1 MFAIFNSLVFNGM
14 GRVNTGKD
22 GRPKHLSL
30 GLGDERPYESGQKIR
45 HGHRDGLRKAGYKMS
60 VRTRVL
66 IDEMVKLALTKS
78 EKAAS
83 DKTAAAIFCKA
94 VLVKFLGHSTKK
106 KDIKEKKGAPEKTTE
121 EIAAAAALE
130 KEEENIEITSYS
142 RREYDGLKQIASD
155 RGAGKKVDIDKLDLV
170 FTNVLEQLTDDDI
183 ELDLFLYGRMRPT
196 KITGALKTGAI
207 LGITPCSDE
216 RDFLRAMDD
225 LVDYRVSD
233 KGAAHCGERKWYG
246 TFTGYGCSVLDIDA
260 LSRYYKGN
268 KAKINKALQACL
280 DNVIQHAP
288 KSDSVDCPANQGETL
303 YVQVIKTDKP
313 FNLELAFQT
322 PVGTPQDGIKA
333 LKEYYDAREAAY
345 KEEAE
350 EGTANAY
357 VPNTCAD
364 WTILPNVSAGSLKD
378 LKKFVSI

>member
-1 MFAIFNSLVFNGM
+1 MFVIFNSLVHFGL

-22 GRPKHLSL
+22 GRPKHISI
-30 GLGDERPYESGQKIR
+30 GMGDERSLVSGQKIR
-45 HGHRDGLRKAGYKMS
+45 HGGRNGLRKAGFKMS
-60 VRTRVL
+60 VHTRML
-66 IDEMVKLALTKS
+66 LDEMVELALTKT

-106 KDIKEKKGAPEKTTE
+106 DTKKKDAPEKTAE

-142 RREYDGLKQIASD
+142 RREYDSLRQIASD

-183 ELDLFLYGRMRPT
+183 ELDLFLRGRMRPT
-196 KITGALKTGAI
+196 KITGALKAGAI

-225 LVDYRVSD
+225 LVDTRVSD
-233 KGAAHCGERKWYG
+233 KGSAHCGERKWYG
-246 TFTGYGCSVLDIDA
+246 TFTGYGCQVLDIDA
-260 LSRYYKGN
+260 LSRYYKGD

-313 FNLELAFQT
+313 FSLEVAFQN

-364 WTILPNVSAGSLKD
+364 WTTLPNITAGSLKD